1 MRPAYRARQVAN
13 ALNTSTLLGLLTAK
27 LGRARLTR
35 GPGGLVLAY
44 GYRLRV
50 PPAPAF
56 TIGNVV
62 VLRGGPEV
70 LERRPT
76 LLVHEARHSS
86 QYALLLGP
94 LMLLPYVLA
103 AAWSWMR
110 TGDPASRNVFERAAG
125 LSDGGYR
132 ERPLR
137 RRA

>member
-1 MRPAYRARQVAN
+1 VAN

>member
-1 MRPAYRARQVAN
+1 VRPAYRARQVAN

>member
-1 MRPAYRARQVAN
+1 VRPAYRARQVAN

-27 LGRARLTR
+27 LGRARLTS
-35 GPGGLVLAY
+35 GPAGLVLAY

-86 QYALLLGP
+86 QYAVLLGP

>member
-1 MRPAYRARQVAN
+1 MRPAYRTRQVAN

-62 VLRGGPEV
+62 VLRGDPEV

-76 LLVHEARHSS
+76 LLVHEARHAS

-94 LMLLPYVLA
+94 LMLLPYLLA
-103 AAWSWMR
+103 AAWSWVR

>member
-1 MRPAYRARQVAN
+1 VRPAYRARQVAN

-35 GPGGLVLAY
+35 GPGGLVLGY

-56 TIGNVV
+56 TIGNVI

-76 LLVHEARHSS
+76 LLVHEARHAS
-86 QYALLLGP
+86 QYAVLLGP

-110 TGDPASRNVFERAAG
+110 TGDPASRNVFERGAG

>member
-1 MRPAYRARQVAN
+1 VRPAYRARQVAN
-13 ALNTSTLLGLLTAK
+13 ALNTSTVLGLLVAK
-27 LGRARLTR
+27 LGRARLTS

-62 VLRGGPEV
+62 VLRGGPAV
-70 LERRPT
+70 LESRPT
-76 LLVHEARHSS
+76 LLVHEARHAS

-103 AAWSWMR
+103 AAWSWVR

-125 LSDGGYR
+125 LADGGYR
-132 ERPLR
+132 ERPVR

>member
-13 ALNTSTLLGLLTAK
+13 ALNTSTLLGLLVAK
-27 LGRARLTR
+27 VGRARLTH
-35 GPGGLVLAY
+35 GPGGLVIAY

-56 TIGNVV
+56 TVGNVV
-62 VLRGGPEV
+62 VLSGGPEV
-70 LERRPT
+70 LRRRPM
-76 LLVHEARHSS
+76 LLVHEARHAS

-103 AAWSWMR
+103 AAWSWVR
-110 TGDPASRNVFERAAG
+110 TGDPASRNLFERAAG
-125 LSDGGYR
+125 LADGGYR

>member
-1 MRPAYRARQVAN
+1 M
-13 ALNTSTLLGLLTAK
+13 
-27 LGRARLTR
+27 
-35 GPGGLVLAY
+35 
-44 GYRLRV
+44 

-110 TGDPASRNVFERAAG
+110 TGDPASRNVFERGAG